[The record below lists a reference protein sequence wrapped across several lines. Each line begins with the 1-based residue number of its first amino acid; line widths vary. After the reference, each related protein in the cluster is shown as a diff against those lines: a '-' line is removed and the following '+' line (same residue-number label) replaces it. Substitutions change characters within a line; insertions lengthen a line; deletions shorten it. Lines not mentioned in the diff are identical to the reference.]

1 MIGLMTDPVMSDKSK
16 LVTHLRP
23 EHRLSCF
30 LEPPPDLKHKRQ
42 HSTGQILSINHSLT
56 ARAGTKLI
64 QTEHILLICSL
75 FTT

>member
-1 MIGLMTDPVMSDKSK
+1 MIGLMMDPVMSDKSK

-30 LEPPPDLKHKRQ
+30 LENTPTDLKHKRQ

-64 QTEHILLICSL
+64 QN
-75 FTT
+75 